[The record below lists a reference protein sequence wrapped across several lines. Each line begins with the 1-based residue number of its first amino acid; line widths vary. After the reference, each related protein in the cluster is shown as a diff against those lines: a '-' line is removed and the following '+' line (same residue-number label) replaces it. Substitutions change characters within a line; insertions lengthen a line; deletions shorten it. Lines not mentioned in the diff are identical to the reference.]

1 MEQDHHTGSL
11 KRENGTGSAY
21 R

>member
-1 MEQDHHTGSL
+1 MAQDQHTGSL
-11 KRENGTGSAY
+11 KWENGTGSAY